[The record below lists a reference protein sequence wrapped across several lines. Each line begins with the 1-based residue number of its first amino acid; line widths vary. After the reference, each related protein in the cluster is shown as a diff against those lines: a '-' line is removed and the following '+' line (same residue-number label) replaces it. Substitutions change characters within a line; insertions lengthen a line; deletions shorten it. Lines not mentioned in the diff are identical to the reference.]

1 MAAVC
6 VLAMSACAAAPEA
19 TQEDPLQA
27 LGPTA
32 KLSFVVVDAQNGKVL
47 ATQDAD
53 HPMPPASTAKVPTML
68 AALELLGPDYR
79 FRTRV
84 LATSA
89 PDQDGILNGDLIL
102 ADLAAKRTITED
114 WIES

>member
-1 MAAVC
+1 MHLSDLPVIVGDSVMDRSRQVKAFQSLGPLRRAMAAVC

-68 AALELLGPDYR
+68 AALE
-79 FRTRV
+79 
-84 LATSA
+84 
-89 PDQDGILNGDLIL
+89 
-102 ADLAAKRTITED
+102 
-114 WIES
+114 